1 MPFISHERHLYKN
14 NMKNIP
20 LNIDLNQPLPGALY
34 ESKKARFT
42 SYRSFAVFS
51 RPWIA
56 RRTGWAVF
64 WFAILT
70 VTLVFTMQKDQPT
83 IAAMLAIIGLI
94 NIKIFLLFCLG
105 PIAAFFARQRYSNTA
120 AEKQKTLIALIV
132 GMVLAV
138 LIVLVAVDTPR
149 DRIVQD
155 VFRNSPV
162 NSSLA
167 TSRTVAY
174 ADQGRYIDLATNL
187 VLVCLFGGGFAGF
200 SYIREYRRRLQ
211 VTQEQTMQK
220 LETEKLT
227 ADSKLAV
234 LQAQVEPHF
243 LFNSLAS
250 VRALVVQDPK
260 RAQASIDALV
270 TYLRATIPQM
280 RAEQD
285 SRVLSTVAQQ
295 VHLAS
300 AYLDV
305 MAHRMGERLRV
316 EVDVPITLSDAP
328 FPPLLLISL
337 VENAVKHGAEPHAG
351 ITTIS
356 ISVGTLSETQLF
368 VRVTDDG
375 AGLVP
380 QAHSGIGLA
389 NIRAQLAA
397 RFGNVASLN
406 LRQGADAKGVV
417 AEIIIPKE

>member
-1 MPFISHERHLYKN
+1 
-14 NMKNIP
+14 MKNTP
-20 LNIDLNQPLPGALY
+20 LNIDLNQPLPSALY

-51 RPWIA
+51 RPWIL
-56 RRTGWAVF
+56 RRTGWALF
-64 WFAILT
+64 WFAVLT
-70 VTLVFTMQKDQPT
+70 MTVLFSMQKDRPT
-83 IAAMLAIIGLI
+83 TSAMVAILGLI
-94 NIKIFLLFCLG
+94 NIKVFLLFCLG
-105 PIAAFFARQRYSNTA
+105 PITAFFARQRYNNTP
-120 AEKQKTLIALIV
+120 AEKKMTLTALVV

-138 LIVLVAVDTPR
+138 LIVLAAVDTPR
-149 DRIVQD
+149 DRIVME
-155 VFRNSPV
+155 VFRNSPK

-167 TSRTVAY
+167 TSRTVGY
-174 ADQGRYIDLATNL
+174 ADEGRYTDLITNL
-187 VLVCLFGGGFAGF
+187 VVVCLFGGGLAGLA
-200 SYIREYRRRLQ
+200 YIREYRRRMQ
-211 VTQEQTMQK
+211 VIQEQGMQK
-220 LETEKLT
+220 LETDKLA

-260 RAQASIDALV
+260 RAQATIDALV
-270 TYLRATIPQM
+270 VYLRATIPQM

-285 SRVLSTVAQQ
+285 SGVLSTVAQQ

-316 EVDVPITLSDAP
+316 QVDVPSTLGDAP

-356 ISVGTLSETQLF
+356 ISVGTISETQLF

-375 AGLVP
+375 AGLIP

-397 RFGNVASLN
+397 RFGDAASLN